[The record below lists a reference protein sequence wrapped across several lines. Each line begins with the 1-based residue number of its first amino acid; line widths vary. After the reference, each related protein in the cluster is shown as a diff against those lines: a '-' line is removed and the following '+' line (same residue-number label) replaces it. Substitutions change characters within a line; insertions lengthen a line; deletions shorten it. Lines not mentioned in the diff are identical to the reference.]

1 MPTIFTMD
9 YDADIVFVLSQW
21 LELNG
26 FKAKGFLTPDQLLA
40 HFEVNMPDCII
51 IDTLYGGLQIT
62 MEMCNLIQHRFD
74 YKGKILLSTTGKIS
88 EKERQACDAI
98 DFIHKPFDLWD
109 VLKVVNNVFDGSF
122 ANNA

>member
-1 MPTIFTMD
+1 MPTILIMD

-26 FKAKGFLTPDQLLA
+26 FKTKACFTPDQLLA
-40 HFEVNMPDCII
+40 HLEVNMPDCII
-51 IDTLYGGLQIT
+51 IDTLYGGLKVT
-62 MEMCNLIQHRFD
+62 REMCTLIQKRFD

-88 EKERQACDAI
+88 EKEREACDAI
-98 DFIHKPFDLWD
+98 DFINKPFDLWE
-109 VLKVVNNVFDGSF
+109 VLQVVNKVFDDSF